1 MAATQEQLLEKFLEP
16 IQIDLE
22 TCHALTTGFYDC
34 FKALAANPTDQFLPT
49 PISDAILRP
58 IADTACGRYGI
69 DEFMLDFVD

>member
-1 MAATQEQLLEKFLEP
+1 MDATQGELLEKFLEP

-34 FKALAANPTDQFLPT
+34 FKALAANPSDQFLPT

-58 IADTACGRYGI
+58 IADTGCGK
-69 DEFMLDFVD
+69 

>member
-1 MAATQEQLLEKFLEP
+1 MTAKQGQLLEKFLEP

-22 TCHALTTGFYDC
+22 TCDALTTGFYDR

-58 IADTACGRYGI
+58 IADTGCGR
-69 DEFMLDFVD
+69 